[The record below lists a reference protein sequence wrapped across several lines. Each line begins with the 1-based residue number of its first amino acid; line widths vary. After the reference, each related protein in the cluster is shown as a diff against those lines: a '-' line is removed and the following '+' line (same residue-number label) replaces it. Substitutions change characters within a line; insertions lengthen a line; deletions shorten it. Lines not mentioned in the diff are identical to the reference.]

1 MKTGNLL
8 TWNGRRS
15 LTGVEAYSYFSQF
28 SYFAP
33 ARSTR
38 NADPS
43 SEPAGC
49 LPHILIEAAPW
60 LPGAKLNH
68 HSRSALLRE
77 SANMERSASIPGSP
91 SGGSREGLA
100 MRRVALIY
108 NPASGQYSA
117 RRALAVAKALTVLRE
132 AGVTAEAYETG
143 EPGSGAARASQAVRD
158 GCDAVIACGGDGTVH
173 EVAQSLVG
181 CDVALGVIPL
191 GTANALAANLG
202 LIAPPAKAARTL
214 LHAKPVRVPVGRIQ
228 YRDHAGQ
235 PASRYFV
242 VAAGVGPDALL
253 MSRLDAGLKRR
264 LGYVL
269 YLIEAAKIWATDPF
283 PLFEAALAV
292 NGTGA
297 RRVLEVSQLLAVRVR
312 SFGGALRQLV
322 PGATLRDHSLHLL
335 AFGTRSRLH
344 YLKFLLAVVA
354 GRQTF
359 NGHIQLLK
367 TRSVACR
374 PRNGSRET
382 MFVEADGEVL
392 GSLPVT
398 IEVAPQSLT
407 LLIPPGAEP

>member
-1 MKTGNLL
+1 
-8 TWNGRRS
+8 
-15 LTGVEAYSYFSQF
+15 
-28 SYFAP
+28 
-33 ARSTR
+33 
-38 NADPS
+38 
-43 SEPAGC
+43 
-49 LPHILIEAAPW
+49 
-60 LPGAKLNH
+60 
-68 HSRSALLRE
+68 
-77 SANMERSASIPGSP
+77 
-91 SGGSREGLA
+91 

-117 RRALAVAKALTVLRE
+117 RRNVAVDEALTVFRE
-132 AGVTAEAYETG
+132 AGIEAEAYETG
-143 EPGSGAARASQAVRD
+143 EPGSGTARAGQAIRER
-158 GCDAVIACGGDGTVH
+158 CDAVVACGGDGTVH
-173 EVAQSLVG
+173 EVAQTLVG
-181 CDVALGVIPL
+181 SDVALGVIPL

-202 LIAPPAKAARTL
+202 LIAPPAKVARTL
-214 LHAKPVRVPVGRIQ
+214 LRARPVRVPVGRIH
-228 YRDHAGQ
+228 YHDCAGN

-264 LGYVL
+264 LGYLL

-283 PLFEAALAV
+283 PLFEATLAL
-292 NGTGA
+292 NGAGA
-297 RRVLEVSQLLAVRVR
+297 RRVIEVSQLLAVRVR

-322 PGATLRDHSLHLL
+322 PGATLRDRSLHLV
-335 AFGTRSRLH
+335 AFGTRSRLQ

-359 NGHIQLLK
+359 NGHIQLLQ
-367 TRSVACR
+367 TEAVQCR

-398 IEVAPQSLT
+398 IEVVPQSLT